1 MQDVVE
7 RIWVW
12 LDDFNLNSVL
22 KFLKDNIVGTVV
34 LVSLLFWIPI
44 SCLIAYVDRK
54 RAEKD
59 EEEWEWKRRDELIHP
74 NDRRRIIHMRVPKR
88 PQNSGLGVGGQQ
100 SNGVCVPGPGGGQP
114 PLGGTS
120 SQMHHDVVYGT
131 TRSDLHC
138 SSNQ

>member
-54 RAEKD
+54 RAEKAKQD
-59 EEEWEWKRRDELIHP
+59 EIEKQEQEVSEL
-74 NDRRRIIHMRVPKR
+74 
-88 PQNSGLGVGGQQ
+88 
-100 SNGVCVPGPGGGQP
+100 
-114 PLGGTS
+114 
-120 SQMHHDVVYGT
+120 
-131 TRSDLHC
+131 
-138 SSNQ
+138 